1 MNIKEEKMLFY
12 NDLLEYRVSK
22 QGQLVNEMFNCLE
35 SNIGIDI
42 DMKELEKAINDY
54 YVARNSGKLQY
65 YSDDELEY
73 AKKQDEYLAR
83 LYREQ
88 N

>member
-1 MNIKEEKMLFY
+1 MNIGYEKMLFY
-12 NDLLEYRVSK
+12 NDLLEYQVSI

-35 SNIGIDI
+35 NNIDI
-42 DMKELEKAINDY
+42 DMEELEKAINDY
-54 YVARNSGKLQY
+54 YVARNSDKLRY

-73 AKKQDEYLAR
+73 AKGQDRYIAR
-83 LYREQ
+83 LYKEQ

>member
-12 NDLLEYRVSK
+12 NDLLEYRVSI
-22 QGQLVNEMFNCLE
+22 QGQLVDEMFNCLE
-35 SNIGIDI
+35 SYNNI

-54 YVARNSGKLQY
+54 YVARNGGKLRY

-73 AKKQDEYLAR
+73 ARKQDKYIAR
-83 LYREQ
+83 LYKEQ

>member
-1 MNIKEEKMLFY
+1 MNIREEKMLFY

-22 QGQLVNEMFNCLE
+22 QGQLVDEMFGCL
-35 SNIGIDI
+35 GRDIDI
-42 DMKELEKAINDY
+42 DIKELEKAINDY

-83 LYREQ
+83 LYKEQ

>member
-12 NDLLEYRVSK
+12 NDLLEYRVSI

-35 SNIGIDI
+35 SNIGID
-42 DMKELEKAINDY
+42 MKELEKAINDY
-54 YVARNSGKLQY
+54 YVARNSDKLKY
-65 YSDDELEY
+65 YNDDELEY

-83 LYREQ
+83 LYKEQ

>member
-12 NDLLEYRVSK
+12 NDLLEYRVSI
-22 QGQLVNEMFNCLE
+22 QGQLVDEMFNCLE
-35 SNIGIDI
+35 RYNDF

-54 YVARNSGKLQY
+54 YVARNSDKLKY

-83 LYREQ
+83 LYKEQ

>member
-12 NDLLEYRVSK
+12 NDLLEYRVSI

-54 YVARNSGKLQY
+54 YIARNSNTLQY
-65 YSDDELEY
+65 YSDDELEH
-73 AKKQDEYLAR
+73 AKKQDEYIAR
-83 LYREQ
+83 LYKEM

>member
-1 MNIKEEKMLFY
+1 MNIEYEKMLFY

-54 YVARNSGKLQY
+54 YIARNSNTLQY
-65 YSDDELEY
+65 YSDDDLEY
-73 AKKQDEYLAR
+73 AKKQDEYIAR
-83 LYREQ
+83 LYKKM